1 MFLTPHPG
9 ASLLGPEHRA
19 RGANP
24 SMASGRRSGSRTASH
39 RLGPGIGW
47 CGRRGRAFELL
58 NEDVPQIHTVTIDAE
73 GPFGPIPTMVYELN
87 LADLRETDND
97 PAGSLHLVRKAIQDV
112 AKVPKDRKQWSPQI
126 TDELGV
132 S

>member
-1 MFLTPHPG
+1 
-9 ASLLGPEHRA
+9 
-19 RGANP
+19 
-24 SMASGRRSGSRTASH
+24 
-39 RLGPGIGW
+39 
-47 CGRRGRAFELL
+47 
-58 NEDVPQIHTVTIDAE
+58 
-73 GPFGPIPTMVYELN
+73 MVYELN